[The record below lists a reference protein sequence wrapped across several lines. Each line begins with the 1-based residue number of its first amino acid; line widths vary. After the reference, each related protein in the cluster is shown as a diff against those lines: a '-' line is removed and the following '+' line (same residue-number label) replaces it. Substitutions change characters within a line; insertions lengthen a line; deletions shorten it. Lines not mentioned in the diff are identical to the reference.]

1 MHQLRRGD
9 GFSYFNT
16 ISSDKNGVYYKEEIG
31 KTVYTIKSDFT
42 LDSLCYL
49 DFSKYAFREDDY
61 TFEKLQQ
68 KTDQYRLYNILPSDD
83 YMIFILQKGLMAE
96 KLVSVFWD
104 KEANTICQFDVKV
117 EYQGR
122 EFSVFP
128 LVIDENKVIA
138 KLVDTNEELDSDNP
152 VFVVLKIHS

>member
-1 MHQLRRGD
+1 
-9 GFSYFNT
+9 
-16 ISSDKNGVYYKEEIG
+16 
-31 KTVYTIKSDFT
+31 
-42 LDSLCYL
+42 
-49 DFSKYAFREDDY
+49 
-61 TFEKLQQ
+61 
-68 KTDQYRLYNILPSDD
+68 
-83 YMIFILQKGLMAE
+83 MAE